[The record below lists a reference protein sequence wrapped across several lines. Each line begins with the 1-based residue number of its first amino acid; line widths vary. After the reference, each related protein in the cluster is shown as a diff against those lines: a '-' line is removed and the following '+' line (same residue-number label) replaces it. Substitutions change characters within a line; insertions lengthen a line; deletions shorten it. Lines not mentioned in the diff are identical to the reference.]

1 MTNGANLAIHASAR
15 RSAFATLVSGW
26 KDSCSTTFPLSAR
39 RPRTC
44 DILGTINVSDWLDAW
59 KVNDLQNHALL
70 RFVGDSDFDLKPG
83 KGKTIRS
90 NYVHLIGVRRS
101 WIEVR
106 SASAARG
113 LPKLDWKTATREEIV
128 QGLEA
133 TNAKMLELF
142 ETMATNPKPG
152 KWTLAM
158 FFAYC
163 IAHEAH
169 HRSQIEIA
177 LRLGGRE
184 LADLDL
190 YSLWDWPKVLQ
201 SALS

>member
-1 MTNGANLAIHASAR
+1 M
-15 RSAFATLVSGW
+15 
-26 KDSCSTTFPLSAR
+26 
-39 RPRTC
+39 
-44 DILGTINVSDWLDAW
+44 NVSDWLDVW
-59 KVNDLQNHALL
+59 RVNDLQNHALL
-70 RFVGDSDFDLKPG
+70 SFVGDGDFDLKPG

-106 SASAARG
+106 SASAARA
-113 LPKLDWKTATREEIV
+113 LPKLDWKTANREEIV
-128 QGLEA
+128 QGLVA

-142 ETMATNPKPG
+142 ERMAANQKSG
-152 KWTLAM
+152 KWTFSM

-177 LRLGGRE
+177 LRLGGKE
-184 LADLDL
+184 PSDLDL

-201 SALS
+201 SSLS